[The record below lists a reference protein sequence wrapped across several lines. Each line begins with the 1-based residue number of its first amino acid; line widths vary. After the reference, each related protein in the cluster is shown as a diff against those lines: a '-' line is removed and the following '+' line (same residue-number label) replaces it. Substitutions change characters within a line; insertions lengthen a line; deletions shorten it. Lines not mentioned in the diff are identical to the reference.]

1 MLLKIENVLDQAK
14 LENIRE
20 MLTKAEFIDG
30 RMSAGINARRVK
42 NNEEMQPTS
51 LQADYLDRL
60 VMNTLA
66 ENEEFRRGALPH
78 QASQPVFARYT
89 EDMEYGNH
97 IDDPVMGTSGGRFR
111 CDIAVTLF
119 LSGPDEYDG
128 GELIINSSFG
138 EQSVKLAAGDAV
150 LYPASSI
157 HRVNKVTRGERLVAV
172 CWIQS
177 LVRDPVK
184 REILY
189 NLNAARQKF
198 MENLPEEEE
207 SHQVDHAYVN
217 LVRLW
222 AEV

>member
-1 MLLKIENVLDQAK
+1 MLLQIKNLFDNDK

-20 MLTKAEFIDG
+20 MLGKAEFVDG
-30 RMSAGINARRVK
+30 KLSAGINAQRVK
-42 NNEEMQPTS
+42 NNEEMKPSS
-51 LQADYLDRL
+51 LQADYLDRMI
-60 VMNTLA
+60 MNTLA
-66 ENEEFRRGALPH
+66 ENEEFRRAALPH

-89 EDMEYGNH
+89 ENMEYGNH

-111 CDIAVTLF
+111 CDIAITIF
-119 LSGPDEYDG
+119 LNEPDSYDG

-157 HRVNKVTRGERLVAV
+157 HRVNAVSKGERLVAV
-172 CWIQS
+172 CWVQS
-177 LVRDPVK
+177 LVRDPMK

-189 NLNAARQKF
+189 NLNSARQKF

-207 SHQVDHAYVN
+207 THQVDHAYVN